1 MLVIQYQKN
10 SKMKRILLT
19 LTVLIGLSI
28 SSAIAQ
34 KETRYKDA
42 KMESDYVTVTLV
54 DAVSTEGGSKFKL
67 KIQNKT
73 NDYIIYKAEE
83 SKFIINGTEV
93 QPKEKMLLIEP
104 NETGSRVINIKG
116 GYNAVKNYSF
126 VMDGLYKVSPSN
138 GMVVSAPDFKLPAS
152 QNSFTAGGFNCTMH
166 SLEKK
171 TDKTS
176 VKFVCVYNGDK
187 MGFVYPSK
195 VTVKMPDGNEY
206 ASTYTKTK
214 ALLFMKGEDDHF
226 TLAWEKMKSGKDMDM
241 QLVDMNII
249 WHEAFV
255 EAVVRKIKGA
265 TLEMQDAQGT
275 VASSDIKVSDD
286 KQSDNM
292 APAVA
297 NNSSK
302 SQSQNKNAANNN
314 TSQYRGSGDP
324 LKGLNVDKST
334 TLQVGNYYA
343 LIIGIDKYSGTWQ
356 PLKNGVKDAKAVENL
371 LKQKYKIDVFKTLY
385 DAQATRKSIITT
397 MEWLAAN
404 VKEKDNVLIYFSG
417 HGEYK
422 QQLGKGY
429 WVPVDA
435 ASNSTSDY
443 ISNNDIQTFL
453 SGIKSKHTLL
463 ISDACFSGD
472 IFRGNTI
479 GVPFENSE
487 RYYKEVNNL
496 ASRQALTSGG
506 IEPVMDG
513 GKEGHSVFAFYFL
526 KALTGNTSKFYD
538 ASQLFSTIKIPVT
551 NNSEQSPQ
559 FQSIKNTGD
568 EGGQFIFIKK

>member
-1 MLVIQYQKN
+1 
-10 SKMKRILLT
+10 MKKLRLT
-19 LTVLIGLSI
+19 LLIISVLSLNI
-28 SSAIAQ
+28 AIAQ
-34 KETRYKDA
+34 KETKYKDA
-42 KMESDYVTVTLV
+42 KIESDFVTVDLV
-54 DAVSTEGGSKFKL
+54 DAVSTEAGTKFKI

-83 SKFIINGTEV
+83 SKFVINGTEV

-104 NETGSRVINIKG
+104 NESGSRVINIKG
-116 GYNAVKNYSF
+116 AYNTVKNYSF
-126 VMDGLYKVSPSN
+126 VVDGLYKVSPN
-138 GMVVSAPDFKLPAS
+138 GHSLSVPDFKLPAS
-152 QNSFTAGGFNCTMH
+152 QNNFTAGNFNCT
-166 SLEKK
+166 LLDVEKK
-171 TDKTS
+171 TAKTV
-176 VKFVCVYNGDK
+176 VKFKCIYNGDK

-195 VTVKMPDGNEY
+195 VTAKMPDGNEY
-206 ASTYTKTK
+206 ANTHTKPK
-214 ALLFMKGEDDHF
+214 PIIFMKGEDDHF
-226 TLAWEKMKSGKDMDM
+226 VLAWEKMKSGRDMDM
-241 QLVDMNII
+241 QLVDMILVC
-249 WHEAFV
+249 HEAFV
-255 EAVVRKIKGA
+255 EAAPQKLKTTKI
-265 TLEMQDAQGT
+265 EMQDELGNNTTTT
-275 VASSDIKVSDD
+275 VKVTEE
-286 KQSDNM
+286 K
-292 APAVA
+292 PIE
-297 NNSSK
+297 K
-302 SQSQNKNAANNN
+302 TTPANNN
-314 TSQYRGSGDP
+314 KNPNQSQTQNQTSKEGSQFRGSGDP

-334 TLQVGNYYA
+334 TLQVGDYYA
-343 LIIGIDKYSGTWQ
+343 LIIGIDKYTGSWQ
-356 PLKNGVKDAKAVENL
+356 PLKNGVKDAKSVETL
-371 LKQKYKIDVFKTLY
+371 LRQKYKIDVFKTLY
-385 DAQATRKSIITT
+385 DVQATRKSIITT

-435 ASNSTSDY
+435 QTTSTSDY

-513 GKEGHSVFAFYFL
+513 GKEGHSVFAYYFL
-526 KALTGNTSKFYD
+526 KALTGNVSKFYD

-559 FQSIKNTGD
+559 FQAIKNTGD

>member
-1 MLVIQYQKN
+1 
-10 SKMKRILLT
+10 MKKILLT
-19 LTVLIGLSI
+19 LLIMMSLAGQF
-28 SSAIAQ
+28 AIAQ

-42 KMESDYVTVTLV
+42 KVESDYVTVDIV
-54 DAVSTEGGSKFKL
+54 DAVSNEGGTKFKL

-73 NDYIIYKAEE
+73 SDYIIYKAEE
-83 SKFIINGTEV
+83 SKFVINGTEV
-93 QPKEKMLLIEP
+93 QPKEKMLILEP
-104 NETGSRVINIKG
+104 NESGSRIINIKG
-116 GYNAVKNYSF
+116 AYNTVKNYSF
-126 VMDGLYKVSPSN
+126 VLGGLYKVSPN
-138 GMVVSAPDFKLPAS
+138 GSSLTAPDFKLPVS
-152 QNSFTAGGFNCTMH
+152 QNSFNVGNFNCSMTD
-166 SLEKK
+166 LEKATAK
-171 TDKTS
+171 TEI
-176 VKFVCVYNGDK
+176 KFKCVYNGDK
-187 MGFVYPSK
+187 MGFVYLSK
-195 VTVKMPDGNEY
+195 AAVKMPDGNEY
-206 ASTYTKTK
+206 ANTHTKNK
-214 ALLFMKGEDDHF
+214 PILFMAGDHERL
-226 TLAWEKMKSGKDMDM
+226 TLVWEKMKSGRDMDM
-241 QLVDMNII
+241 QLVDMTIL
-249 WHEAFV
+249 WHNVFV
-255 EAVVRKIKGA
+255 EAPFQKIASA
-265 TLEMQDAQGT
+265 TIEMQEGSGMATTVKMNEDKPMQT
-275 VASSDIKVSDD
+275 VAGTNVP
-286 KQSDNM
+286 QN
-292 APAVA
+292 
-297 NNSSK
+297 
-302 SQSQNKNAANNN
+302 QSQAQNSNTTNKE

-334 TLQVGNYYA
+334 TLQVGDYYA
-343 LIIGIDKYSGTWQ
+343 LIIGVDKYTGSWQ
-356 PLKNGVKDAKAVENL
+356 PLKNGVKDAKAVEAL
-371 LKQKYKIDVFKTLY
+371 LRQKYKIDVFKTLY
-385 DAQATRKSIITT
+385 DAQATRKNIITT

-435 ASNSTSDY
+435 QTTSTSDY

-496 ASRQALTSGG
+496 ASRQAITSGG

-513 GKEGHSVFAFYFL
+513 GKEGHSVFAYYFL
-526 KALTGNTSKFYD
+526 KALTGNMSKFYD

-559 FQSIKNTGD
+559 FQAIKNTGD

>member
-1 MLVIQYQKN
+1 
-10 SKMKRILLT
+10 MKKIFLT
-19 LTVLIGLSI
+19 LAVVFGLIVN
-28 SSAIAQ
+28 SAKAQ

-42 KMESDYVTVTLV
+42 KVESDYVTIDLV
-54 DAVSTEGGSKFKL
+54 DALSTDAGTKFKL

-73 NDYIIYKAEE
+73 ADYIIYKAEE
-83 SKFIINGTEV
+83 SKFVINGTEV
-93 QPKEKMLLIEP
+93 QPKERMLIIEP
-104 NETGSRVINIKG
+104 NETGSRIINIKG
-116 GYNAVKNYSF
+116 AYNTVKNYSF
-126 VMDGLYKVSPSN
+126 VLSGLYKVSPS
-138 GMVVSAPDFKLPAS
+138 GTSPLSVSDFKLPAS
-152 QNSFTAGGFNCTMH
+152 QNAFTAGNFNC
-166 SLEKK
+166 SIADLEKK
-171 TDKTS
+171 TDKTTA
-176 VKFVCVYNGDK
+176 KFKCVYNGDK
-187 MGFVYPSK
+187 MGFMYLSK
-195 VTVKMPDGNEY
+195 VAVKMPDGNEY
-206 ASTYTKTK
+206 ASTHTKTK
-214 ALLFMKGEDDHF
+214 PILFLRGDDDRFAL
-226 TLAWEKMKSGKDMDM
+226 TWEKMKGGKEMDM
-241 QLVDMNII
+241 QLVDMMVL
-249 WHEAFV
+249 WHNVFIEAPLQ
-255 EAVVRKIKGA
+255 KIKGA
-265 TLEMQDAQGT
+265 TVEMQDGT
-275 VASSDIKVSDD
+275 GSASTVSVSDE
-286 KQSDNM
+286 KSSTPVVTNSPTPPQNQTQSTNI
-292 APAVA
+292 
-297 NNSSK
+297 
-302 SQSQNKNAANNN
+302 NKE
-314 TSQYRGSGDP
+314 TTQYRGSGDP

-334 TLQVGNYYA
+334 TLQVGDYYA
-343 LIIGIDKYSGTWQ
+343 LIIGVDKYSGSWQ
-356 PLKNGVKDAKAVENL
+356 PLKNGVKDAKAVEAL
-371 LKQKYKIDVFKTLY
+371 LRQKYKIDVFKTLY
-385 DAQATRKSIITT
+385 DVQATRKNIITT

-435 ASNSTSDY
+435 QSNSTSDY

-513 GKEGHSVFAFYFL
+513 GKEGHSVFAYYFL
-526 KALTGNTSKFYD
+526 KALTGNANKFYD

>member
-1 MLVIQYQKN
+1 
-10 SKMKRILLT
+10 MKKILLT
-19 LTVLIGLSI
+19 LVVIMGLAFN
-28 SSAIAQ
+28 SATAQ

-42 KMESDYVTVTLV
+42 KVESDFVTIDLV
-54 DAVSTEGGSKFKL
+54 DAVSTDAGTKFKL

-73 NDYIIYKAEE
+73 GDYIIYKAEE
-83 SKFIINGTEV
+83 SKFVINGTEV
-93 QPKEKMLLIEP
+93 QPKEKMLIIEP
-104 NETGSRVINIKG
+104 NESGSRIINIKG
-116 GYNAVKNYSF
+116 AYNTVKNYSF
-126 VMDGLYKVSPSN
+126 VVNGLYKVSPN
-138 GMVVSAPDFKLPAS
+138 GNTISAPDFKLPAS
-152 QNSFTAGGFNCTMH
+152 QNAFTAGNFNCSMAD
-166 SLEKK
+166 LEKK
-171 TDKTS
+171 TDKTN
-176 VKFVCVYNGDK
+176 VKFKCVYNGDK
-187 MGFVYPSK
+187 MGFVYLSK
-195 VTVKMPDGNEY
+195 AAVKMPDGKEY
-206 ASTYTKTK
+206 ASTHTKTK
-214 ALLFMKGEDDHF
+214 PILFMRSDDDRF
-226 TLAWEKMKSGKDMDM
+226 TLTWEKMKGGKEMDM
-241 QLVDMNII
+241 QLVDMMIV
-249 WHEAFV
+249 WHDAFV
-255 EAVVRKIKGA
+255 EAPLQKIKGA
-265 TLEMQDAQGT
+265 TVEMQDGT
-275 VASSDIKVSDD
+275 GAANTVSVSGEKSST
-286 KQSDNM
+286 
-292 APAVA
+292 PAVA
-297 NNSSK
+297 NAPTPPQTQNS
-302 SQSQNKNAANNN
+302 NNN
-314 TSQYRGSGDP
+314 STNKETTQYRGSGDP

-334 TLQVGNYYA
+334 TLQVGDYYA
-343 LIIGIDKYSGTWQ
+343 LIIGVDKYSGSWQ
-356 PLKNGVKDAKAVENL
+356 PLKNGVKDAKAVEAL

-385 DAQATRKSIITT
+385 DVQATRKNIITT

-435 ASNSTSDY
+435 QTTSTSDY

-513 GKEGHSVFAFYFL
+513 GKEGHSVFAYYFL

>member
-1 MLVIQYQKN
+1 
-10 SKMKRILLT
+10 MKKILLT
-19 LTVLIGLSI
+19 FVVIIGLALN
-28 SSAIAQ
+28 SATAQ

-42 KMESDYVTVTLV
+42 KVESDYVTIDLT
-54 DAVSTEGGSKFKL
+54 DAVSNDAGTKFKL

-73 NDYIIYKAEE
+73 SDYIIYKAEE
-83 SKFIINGTEV
+83 SKFVINGTEV
-93 QPKEKMLLIEP
+93 QPKEKMLIIEP
-104 NETGSRVINIKG
+104 NETGSRIINIKG
-116 GYNAVKNYSF
+116 AYNTVKNYSF
-126 VMDGLYKVSPSN
+126 IVNGLYKVSPSGN
-138 GMVVSAPDFKLPAS
+138 TISAPDFKLPAS
-152 QNSFTAGGFNCTMH
+152 QNAFTAGNFNCSMAD
-166 SLEKK
+166 LEKK
-171 TDKTS
+171 TDKTT
-176 VKFVCVYNGDK
+176 VKFKCVYNGDK
-187 MGFVYPSK
+187 MGFIYLSK
-195 VTVKMPDGNEY
+195 VAVKMPDGNEY
-206 ASTYTKTK
+206 ASTHTKTK
-214 ALLFMKGEDDHF
+214 PILFLRGDDDRF
-226 TLAWEKMKSGKDMDM
+226 TLNWEKMKGGKEMDM
-241 QLVDMNII
+241 QLVDMMVV
-249 WHEAFV
+249 WHDVFV
-255 EAVVRKIKGA
+255 EAPLQKIKGA
-265 TLEMQDAQGT
+265 TVEMQDGT
-275 VASSDIKVSDD
+275 GAANTVSVSGEKSS
-286 KQSDNM
+286 
-292 APAVA
+292 PAVA
-297 NNSSK
+297 NTPTPPQTQNS
-302 SQSQNKNAANNN
+302 NNN
-314 TSQYRGSGDP
+314 STNKETTQYRGSGDP

-343 LIIGIDKYSGTWQ
+343 LIIGIDKYTGSWQ
-356 PLKNGVKDAKAVENL
+356 SLKNGVKDAKAVEDL

-385 DAQATRKSIITT
+385 DAQATRKNIITT

-435 ASNSTSDY
+435 QSNSTSDY

-513 GKEGHSVFAFYFL
+513 GKEGHSVFAYYFL
-526 KALTGNTSKFYD
+526 KALTGNANKFYD

>member
-1 MLVIQYQKN
+1 
-10 SKMKRILLT
+10 MKKT
-19 LTVLIGLSI
+19 LSI
-28 SSAIAQ
+28 VALLILISLNTVVAQ
-34 KETRYKDA
+34 KETKYKDA
-42 KMESDYVTVTLV
+42 KIESDYVTVDLL
-54 DAVSTEGGSKFKL
+54 DAVSTDAGTKFKL

-83 SKFIINGTEV
+83 SKFVINGTEV

-104 NETGSRVINIKG
+104 NESGSRVINIKG
-116 GYNAVKNYSF
+116 AYNAVKNYSF
-126 VMDGLYKVSPSN
+126 VVDGLYKVSPSGHN
-138 GMVVSAPDFKLPAS
+138 LSVADFKLPAA
-152 QNSFTAGGFNCTMH
+152 QNNFTAGNFNCT
-166 SLEKK
+166 LLDAEKK
-171 TDKTS
+171 TAKS
-176 VKFVCVYNGDK
+176 VAKFKCVYNGDK

-206 ASTYTKTK
+206 ANMHTKPK
-214 ALLFMKGEDDHF
+214 PIIFMKGEDDHF
-226 TLAWEKMKSGKDMDM
+226 VLAWEKMKGGRDMDM
-241 QLVDMNII
+241 QLVDMILI
-249 WHEAFV
+249 WHDAFV
-255 EAVVRKIKGA
+255 EATPQKLKATKVDMVDELGA
-265 TLEMQDAQGT
+265 TANNT
-275 VASSDIKVSDD
+275 IKVSEE
-286 KQSDNM
+286 KTKEEPAVTST
-292 APAVA
+292 APAQ
-297 NNSSK
+297 NQTQNQSSK
-302 SQSQNKNAANNN
+302 EASQM
-314 TSQYRGSGDP
+314 RGSGDP

-334 TLQVGNYYA
+334 TLQVGDYYA
-343 LIIGIDKYSGTWQ
+343 LIIGIDKYTGSWQ
-356 PLKNGVKDAKAVENL
+356 PLKNGVKDAKSVEAL
-371 LKQKYKIDVFKTLY
+371 LRQKYKIDVFKTLY

-404 VKEKDNVLIYFSG
+404 VKEKDNLLIYFSG

-435 ASNSTSDY
+435 QTTSTSDY

-513 GKEGHSVFAFYFL
+513 GKEGHSVFAYYFL
-526 KALTGNTSKFYD
+526 KALTGNASKFYD